1 MAQSPM
7 AGLGALERPV
17 LYLLGLTSALKAAA
31 LIGIAT
37 ALSIGIVSAIDG
49 DDRWRDAVVWGL
61 VAAVVRA
68 ASSWAQRV
76 ISARAAL
83 GVKERLR
90 ADMGEHLVASGGIRV
105 GSQSTLATLG
115 LDELDKYYTVFL
127 PSLINAACVPLLV
140 GARILFADW
149 VSALIIVLTVPLIP
163 VFMVLIGKHTE
174 DRVEVATTQLGRLS
188 DHLVELVRGLPV
200 LVGLGRAREQVAAL
214 SALSDRFRKT
224 TMQTLKVAFL
234 SSLALELIATI
245 SVAIVA
251 VFIGFRLVGGDMS
264 LELGLLALLL
274 APECYAPLRDVG
286 TAFHSSQD
294 GQEALRRVQATL
306 DSPTPPSLS
315 RAASGPLT
323 VASMT
328 LRYPGRTDDAIDG
341 VSFVAR
347 PGTITVLDGESGSG
361 KSTVLEAIAGALPSI
376 VGLTVHGT
384 ISGVDHDRIAWLPQ
398 HPHTLAST
406 VRGELLFYAGGDPDS
421 DDTDTAAAS
430 RVSDVLVALGL
441 TGVADSDPAR
451 LSPGELRR
459 VAFGRVLLRAEDGA
473 DLILLDEPTA
483 HLDSHSA
490 RTVTALIR
498 TLAEGR
504 TIVLASHDADVRNIA
519 DQTVVVGSAAST
531 SASGDLVEQDT
542 TTVSALVDA
551 AETELAPTRSALAE
565 LRLFLAPV
573 RWKMLL
579 AVLLGVASAA
589 FAISL
594 TAVSAWLIVRAS
606 EQPPIMYL
614 LVAIVGVRFFGLGRA
629 VLRYCERLVAHD
641 AIFAAL
647 GTMRTRLWI
656 GLSELGTTHRALLT
670 GSTALDRL
678 VRDADRVRDLVLRV
692 VTPVLVGVLIT
703 VTAALVLVS
712 IEPSSAPLLI
722 VLAVLVLVVAP
733 TVAVLAD
740 RSAAQSEDRFRSQV
754 LRQFAATLTAAPD
767 LRVNGLAQRAV
778 GRLRRLDAEAGSRA
792 RRSAWALGL
801 AGAIIVIACSSTSIL
816 MLSISAEAIASGRL
830 DGALSAVL
838 VLTPLGL
845 IDPLLD
851 FVAGVQLWPT
861 LRAQLRRESALTR
874 SGRINTL
881 PDASPSRQK
890 VEHLQL
896 DSVTARWPGAAHAVA
911 APVSADVST
920 GEWLVVTGPSGSGK
934 STLLTL
940 LLGYLQPNS
949 GRYLLNGMPASEFD
963 VSLRS
968 HIAWCPQEGHLFD
981 STLRGNLLI
990 ARPRDDAPDDEE
1002 MTDALQRVG
1011 LGTLLSQL
1019 PLGLDTPIGSE
1030 GGHLSGGE
1038 RQRVAI
1044 ARTLLTRAE
1053 VILLDEP
1060 TAHLDLPSAR
1070 AMMDDL
1076 RRGLS
1081 DRIAVLVTHHTV
1093 GIRPEDAVVHLAPA
1107 GDLTAHSRNVGAAA

>member
-1 MAQSPM
+1 MPRSPM

-17 LYLLGLTSALKAAA
+17 LYLLGLASALKAAS
-31 LIGIAT
+31 LIGVAT
-37 ALSIGIVSAIDG
+37 ALSVGIVSAIDG

-61 VAAVVRA
+61 VSAAARA
-68 ASSWAQRV
+68 LVTWAQRV
-76 ISARAAL
+76 ISTRAAL

-90 ADMGEHLVASGGIRV
+90 SDMAEHLVTSGGARV

-127 PSLINAACVPLLV
+127 PALINAACIPLLI

-163 VFMVLIGKHTE
+163 VFMVLIGQHTE

-214 SALSDRFRKT
+214 SSLSERFRAT

-294 GQEALRRVQATL
+294 GQEALRRVRNTL
-306 DSPTPPSLS
+306 DTPAP
-315 RAASGPLT
+315 RTIADGGGGPLT
-323 VASMT
+323 VSGLT
-328 LRYPGRTDDAIDG
+328 LRYPGRAEDAVGG

-347 PGTITVLDGESGSG
+347 TGTITVLDGESGSG
-361 KSTVLEAIAGALPSI
+361 KSTVLGTIAGAIAAGPG
-376 VGLTVHGT
+376 VDVQGT
-384 ISGVDHDRIAWLPQ
+384 ITGVDPDRIAWLPQ
-398 HPHTLAST
+398 HPHTVAAS
-406 VRGELLFYAGGDPDS
+406 VRDELRFYAGI
-421 DDTDTAAAS
+421 DTDAPSADATAES
-430 RVSDVLVALGL
+430 RVDDVLAVLGL
-441 TGVADSDPAR
+441 SRVAMSDPAR

-459 VAFGRVLLRAEDGA
+459 LAFGRVLLRAAGGA

-483 HLDSHSA
+483 HLDARSA
-490 RTVTALIR
+490 QTVTGLIRSLADGRTV
-498 TLAEGR
+498 
-504 TIVLASHDADVRNIA
+504 VLASHDADVREIA
-519 DQTVVVGSAAST
+519 DHTVVLGASRT
-531 SASGDLVEQDT
+531 NEALSDLVEQQE
-542 TTVSALVDA
+542 AEPLPAIDA
-551 AETELAPTRSALAE
+551 AESELAPTRSALAE
-565 LRLFLAPV
+565 LTLFLAPV

-579 AVLLGVASAA
+579 AVLLGVASSA

-629 VLRYCERLVAHD
+629 VLRYCERLVSHD

-647 GTMRTRLWI
+647 GAMRTRLWV
-656 GLSELGTTHRALLT
+656 GLADLGTTHRALLT

-703 VTAALVLVS
+703 AAAVIVLAS
-712 IEPSSAPLLI
+712 IEPRALPLLI
-722 VLAVLVLVVAP
+722 TLA
-733 TVAVLAD
+733 VAVLIVAPVVALAAD
-740 RSAAQSEDRFRSQV
+740 RSAAKSEDRFRSQV
-754 LRQFAATLTAAPD
+754 LREFSATLAAASD
-767 LRVNGLAQRAV
+767 LRVNGLAARAV
-778 GRLRRLDAEAGSRA
+778 DRLRRSDAAAGVQS

-801 AGAIIVIACSSTSIL
+801 ASAIVVAACGSASVV
-816 MLSISAEAIASGRL
+816 MLAVSAEAVSSGRL
-830 DGALSAVL
+830 EGALSAVL

-845 IDPLLD
+845 IEPLLE
-851 FVAGVQLWPT
+851 FVGGVQLWPT
-861 LRAQLRRESALTR
+861 LRAQLRRESALTSSADR
-874 SGRINTL
+874 APG
-881 PDASPSRQK
+881 DESPSGER
-890 VEHLQL
+890 VTRLELH
-896 DSVTARWPGAAHAVA
+896 DVTARWPGAAHPVC
-911 APVSADVST
+911 APVSARVDQ
-920 GEWLVVTGPSGSGK
+920 GEWLVITGPSGSGK

-940 LLGYLQPNS
+940 LLGYLTPNS
-949 GRYLLNGMPASEFD
+949 GRYLLNGVDAADFD
-963 VSLRS
+963 TSLRS

-990 ARPRDDAPDDEE
+990 ARPRDDAPDDSE
-1002 MTDALQRVG
+1002 MTDALRRVG
-1011 LGTLLSQL
+1011 LHELLNTL

-1030 GGHLSGGE
+1030 GALLSGGE

-1060 TAHLDLPSAR
+1060 TAHLDLASSR
-1070 AMMDDL
+1070 EMMADL
-1076 RRGLS
+1076 RRGLA
-1081 DRIAVLVTHHTV
+1081 DRITVLVTHHTV
-1093 GIRPEDAVVHLAPA
+1093 GIVPSDAVLRLVPAEEVSAP
-1107 GDLTAHSRNVGAAA
+1107 SRNVGAAA